1 MMARRRVVLFAAG
14 TLAVWLIVL
23 ALVGKISIDRIS
35 APPWGNSLGDDTSA
49 RVTANSHVGQVF
61 TAPFTGLY
69 RIEVYAATI
78 PTANLSQ
85 VSLHL
90 RSGLGAESELHVA
103 KLESA
108 GLQEGDPVS
117 IEFEPQ
123 RDSKGREYYFYVESA
138 SPAENDGITLRY
150 GPQSILDGATAT
162 LDEQPIAGNLEFLTF
177 YSLRTRDKV
186 DLLLTRL
193 AEGRPY
199 FLGAKSF
206 YIVLAV
212 AYCIVLAVF
221 LLFVARRILD
231 ESRGEA

>member
-1 MMARRRVVLFAAG
+1 MARRRAVLFVAG

-23 ALVGKISIDRIS
+23 ALVGKVSIDRIS

-49 RVTANSHVGQVF
+49 TVTANSHVGQVF

-69 RIEVYAATI
+69 RIEVYAAAI
-78 PTANLSQ
+78 PTDDVSQ

-90 RSGLGAESELHVA
+90 TSGPGADSDLHVA
-103 KLESA
+103 TFDSA
-108 GLQEGDPVS
+108 DLQGGNPIS

-138 SPAENDGITLRY
+138 SPAEDGGITLRY
-150 GPQSILDGATAT
+150 GPQSILDGASAT
-162 LDEQPIAGNLEFLTF
+162 LDEQPIGGNLEFLTF

-199 FLGAKSF
+199 FLGTKTF
-206 YIVLAV
+206 YIVLAA